1 MQSTGA
7 PKQGKG
13 SHMGAAAT
21 DTRFLDEPASCPREL
36 LEGLVRLGLVS
47 AEEADRVAMDIE
59 LVMLLVAHGTLTD
72 EQANQVILEM
82 AQHIAAEKEPE
93 WRTQALPDWL
103 ISEC

>member
-1 MQSTGA
+1 
-7 PKQGKG
+7 
-13 SHMGAAAT
+13 MGAAAT

-59 LVMLLVAHGTLTD
+59 LVMLLVAHGTLSD
-72 EQANQVILEM
+72 EQANDVIMEM
-82 AQHIAAEKEPE
+82 AQHLAAEKTPE
-93 WRTQALPDWL
+93 WVGQGLPDWL